1 MIRRFFSA
9 RSVAVLYGSQ
19 TGTAQAMAHG
29 LHMALA
35 ERDIQSSLKSLDD
48 AVPLDPNEPTV
59 IVISN
64 FGVGEPPD
72 NARKFWQHYVGGEST
87 AAADLSSLRFALFG
101 LGNKTYGGNYQH
113 TGRCIDERLGRLGA
127 QRLVARGEGDSS
139 NMHDPEDDFEAW
151 CTGLLDALDK
161 LPADD
166 APTAAAAAAPAL
178 PDDVF
183 AVLPLTHLARRATV
197 VNGGRAVLIDLPPSR
212 PVHGAGDAPLAS
224 ATRPVRAR
232 VVDHRELHHL
242 ASPRSCA
249 HVAFDVTEEGADRF
263 VYETGD
269 YVGVFAENSAED
281 VELALSGLRHARG
294 LDRQFTSAVLAA
306 GAMVTAT
313 PAAAAIAAP
322 HARFPTTLDSMLR
335 FYVDLS
341 RPAPR
346 RLLRLLSLNA
356 GTASER
362 ASLDA
367 LVDLARPRGDAVA
380 ADVHAI
386 STAGVLARVTHSLLA
401 RLSIAQLLAH
411 MNPLAARFF
420 SISSAASVHPGE
432 AWVAAGRAVHWDAAR
447 TTAFS
452 GCASRW
458 LGRLRP
464 GDTAAVFPVASN
476 FRLLQ
481 LATDEQPI
489 VMIANGSGMA
499 PFRAFA
505 EERVARGATGATV
518 LLYGCIDADHFLYRE
533 DFESWRSAVEVHAVF
548 SHAEPGAPLQF
559 VQHRL
564 RVGDAVGERIWELVH
579 ERLARVFLCGT
590 PLMGEGVTDAL
601 NVMARA
607 KGFVGGDYAA
617 WLREQGR
624 FHREVFK

>member
-1 MIRRFFSA
+1 MFRRFFA
-9 RSVAVLYGSQ
+9 TRAVTVLYGSQ

-29 LHMALA
+29 LHLALA
-35 ERDIQSSLKSLDD
+35 ERGMQSTLKTLDE
-48 AVPLDPNEPTV
+48 AVPLDPKEPV
-59 IVISN
+59 VVVISN

-72 NARKFWQHYVGGEST
+72 NAKQFWKHYVAGS
-87 AAADLSSLRFALFG
+87 ARHDLKPLRFALFG

-113 TGRCIDERLGRLGA
+113 TGRCIDEQLSRFGA
-127 QRLVARGEGDSS
+127 QRLVPRGEGDSS
-139 NMHDPEDDFEAW
+139 NMHDPEEDFDAW
-151 CTGLLDALDK
+151 CTGLYDAIDK

-166 APTAAAAAAPAL
+166 APTVAAAP
-178 PDDVF
+178 DDAF
-183 AVLPLTHLARRATV
+183 AVVPLAHLARRATV
-197 VNGGRAVLIDLPPSR
+197 VNGGRSVLIDLPASR
-212 PVHGAGDAPLAS
+212 PLHSAGDSPLAS

-249 HVAFDVTEEGADRF
+249 HVAFDVTEEARDRF
-263 VYETGD
+263 AYETGD

-281 VELALSGLRHARG
+281 VELALSGLRHASGG
-294 LDRQFTSAVLAA
+294 LDHDHQFKSAVLAA

-313 PAAAAIAAP
+313 PAAAAISAP
-322 HARFPTTLDSMLR
+322 HARFPTTLDTMLR

-356 GTASER
+356 SAESER
-362 ASLDA
+362 RSLEA
-367 LVDLARPRGDAVA
+367 LVELARPRGDAA
-380 ADVHAI
+380 ADSIPHAI

-411 MNPLAARFF
+411 MNPLAARFY

-432 AWVAAGRAVHWDAAR
+432 AWVAAGRAVHWDASKS
-447 TTAFS
+447 TTFS

-458 LGRLRP
+458 LSRLRP

-481 LATDEQPI
+481 LAADHTPI

-499 PFRAFA
+499 PFRAFS

-518 LLYGCIDADHFLYRE
+518 LLYGCIDADHYLYGE
-533 DFESWRSAVEVHAVF
+533 DFEQWRDKVQVHTVF
-548 SHAEPGAPLQF
+548 SHAVPGAPLQF

-564 RVGDAVGERIWELVH
+564 KVGDEVGEHIWHLVH
-579 ERLARVFLCGT
+579 ALKAPVFLCGT
-590 PLMGEGVTDAL
+590 PLMGQGVTEAL
-601 NVMARA
+601 NAMARA
-607 KGFVGGDYAA
+607 KGVAGDDYCQ
-617 WLREQGR
+617 WLRAQGR